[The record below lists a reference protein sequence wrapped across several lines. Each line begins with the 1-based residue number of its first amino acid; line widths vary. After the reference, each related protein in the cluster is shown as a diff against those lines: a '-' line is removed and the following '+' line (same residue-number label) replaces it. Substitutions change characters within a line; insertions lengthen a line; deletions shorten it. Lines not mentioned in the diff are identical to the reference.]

1 MKTDNGGYAD
11 VIGARGGE
19 EVCDARATVTRE
31 VGGRRRASG
40 PSPGAPRRCASGTKV
55 TCARRDTH
63 SRESDWGSSKGG
75 GYGLRRGRKQDTPG
89 GDRRSETGGAGPG
102 PRWPNVAHLS
112 KPTESMVVFY
122 EAREV
127 GVVEH
132 LGDRDGGGACA
143 RGPDASSETAGGHG
157 MRAS

>member
-1 MKTDNGGYAD
+1 M
-11 VIGARGGE
+11 REGGE

-89 GDRRSETGGAGPG
+89 GDI
-102 PRWPNVAHLS
+102 
-112 KPTESMVVFY
+112 
-122 EAREV
+122 
-127 GVVEH
+127 
-132 LGDRDGGGACA
+132 GGGKQGVLG
-143 RGPDASSETAGGHG
+143 RGRGGLYVAESGRIIESGGNHFCPKPCPS
-157 MRAS
+157 AAP

>member
-1 MKTDNGGYAD
+1 M
-11 VIGARGGE
+11 REGGE

-31 VGGRRRASG
+31 VRGLRRASG
-40 PSPGAPRRCASGTKV
+40 RSPGAPRRCASGTKV

-157 MRAS
+157 MRAP